1 MALFV
6 RATTRPLF
14 GTCRCCK
21 QYLIC
26 FMCAF
31 SARYVHFNAL
41 SNHAFMFLY
50 FELYFVK
57 KYRND
62 NSFIFVCWP
71 SEALVSH
78 NQKIR
83 GILGINC
90 RVGYVSAAPIRR
102 RPFGAGHFG
111 AGHFGAGTIRRQNFF
126 F

>member
-1 MALFV
+1 
-6 RATTRPLF
+6 
-14 GTCRCCK
+14 
-21 QYLIC
+21 
-26 FMCAF
+26 MCAF

-83 GILGINC
+83 EILGINC
-90 RVGYVSAAPIRR
+90 RVGYVSALDISAPDISA
-102 RPFGAGHFG
+102 PGLFGAR
-111 AGHFGAGTIRRQNFF
+111 TFF
-126 F
+126 FRFVVL